1 MIGLLRHCF
10 FAALLASGAVAA
22 CSKGAAPDKST
33 PPADVKTA
41 RTKDSAAGS
50 VDLGGTSYK
59 AVPLT
64 AIGSISGTI
73 KLDGGPRKDTE
84 PVTIDQPV
92 CGKSVDG
99 PVNAN
104 AQGLSN
110 SVVWIADMKSG
121 KPLPI
126 ARRRDL
132 ASEDCVLDPRI
143 QAAVVGTTFNVTNG
157 DKLLHKLIFT
167 EIGTSDTLTVMPFFN
182 SGQVVASERLARKSG
197 IVEVRCTFHP
207 WTRAY
212 IAVFDHPY
220 FAVTGSDG
228 SFKIDSVPPGTY
240 KMMVWHEGAAKPVE
254 QQVQVGANGA
264 ATVDVSIT
272 VTGP

>member
-1 MIGLLRHCF
+1 MTGLLRRPF
-10 FAALLASGAVAA
+10 FAALLAIGAATA
-22 CSKGAAPDKST
+22 CSKDAAPHKPTKS
-33 PPADVKTA
+33 ADLKTA

-59 AVPLT
+59 AVPLSV
-64 AIGSISGTI
+64 IGSISGTI

-84 PVTIDQPV
+84 AVTLDQPV
-92 CGKSVDG
+92 CGASVNG
-99 PVNAN
+99 PVSAT

-110 SVVWIADMKSG
+110 SVVWIAGMKSG

-126 ARRRDL
+126 AKRSDL

-143 QAAVVGTTFNVTNG
+143 QAAVVGTTFNITNA

-167 EIGTSDTLTVMPFFN
+167 EIGTTDTLTVMPFFN
-182 SGQVVASERLARKSG
+182 SGQVVASELLARKSG
-197 IVEVRCTFHP
+197 IVEVRCTIHP

-228 SFKIDSVPPGTY
+228 SFKIDSLPPGTY
-240 KMMVWHEGAAKPVE
+240 KMMVWHEGIEKPVE
-254 QQVQVGANGA
+254 QPVQVAANGA
-264 ATVDVSIT
+264 AKVDVSIK
-272 VTGP
+272 VPGP